1 MAAAEEHS
9 YLRNLGARYTM
20 TRFRFSKGKCRLRP
34 RPVCV
39 WDRFTAVLLARRL
52 RFGSTALFA
61 LFLLSVPACAQKN
74 PPGPQYTFRKHVREV
89 LTDVTVTDAKGN
101 PVTGLPESAFRVY
114 DDGHP
119 QTIDSFAAHSGS
131 DRAVLSSSIAP
142 GVYSNRYLSH
152 PPAVYNIA
160 LLDLTSM
167 TLVEQIL
174 LRQQLVH
181 SLQKHPPSAPLAIY
195 MYNGPSI
202 VLVQNFTTSRAAL
215 LAAIGRAI
223 PRIRVGDYGD
233 YTDPVLLKQ
242 IASMLSQ
249 YPGRKNL
256 IWFSGGSNLFLF
268 SSNFPLV
275 NGNNPSLAGSSVI
288 NAYNFSPDTTDLP
301 KLPQLY
307 DTLAAERIAV
317 YPIDVRGLRVSY
329 SASIADQE
337 MLMSAEASAT
347 GGEAYYET
355 NAIAE
360 SARQV
365 LGNSSDFYTLTYS
378 PNDLQHSGRWHKV
391 RIQVDGRYHLSY
403 RRGYYD
409 DDATFSPP
417 SKPLLTVHN
426 KAIQAPYIHSQP
438 ILFKAEVQP
447 ASAAEIAAASKISRH
462 SRAYTVHY
470 VLPAA
475 DFSSSG
481 AHHAHVTVGAAAVV
495 FNDGGLVVGS
505 RIQILTIALD
515 PAQLRA
521 HPHANFAVTQTI
533 AAPKGDNDLY
543 LAVWDA
549 PTGRLGTLQIPLDV
563 KH

>member
-1 MAAAEEHS
+1 
-9 YLRNLGARYTM
+9 M
-20 TRFRFSKGKCRLRP
+20 TLFRFSKGEYRLRQCPVCGRGRITTVLLACRLR
-34 RPVCV
+34 
-39 WDRFTAVLLARRL
+39 L
-52 RFGSTALFA
+52 RSTALFA
-61 LFLLSVPACAQKN
+61 LFLLAVPAFAQKT
-74 PPGPQYTFRKHVREV
+74 PPSPQYTLHKHVREV

-101 PVTGLPESAFRVY
+101 PVAGLPESAFRVY

-131 DRAVLSSSIAP
+131 DRTVLSSSIAP

-160 LLDLTSM
+160 LLDITSM
-167 TLVEQIL
+167 TIVEQIL

-181 SLQKHPPSAPLAIY
+181 SLQKLPPSEPLAIY
-195 MYNGPSI
+195 MCNGPSI

-215 LAAIGRAI
+215 LAAVGRAI

-268 SSNFPLV
+268 SSNLPLV
-275 NGNNPSLAGSSVI
+275 NGNNPSLANSSLV
-288 NAYNFSPDTTDLP
+288 NAYNYSPDTTDFF
-301 KLPQLY
+301 KLPRLY

-317 YPIDVRGLRVSY
+317 YPIDVRGLLVSFN
-329 SASIADQE
+329 STIAQQE
-337 MLMSAEASAT
+337 LLMSAEASAT
-347 GGEAYYET
+347 GGKAYYET
-355 NAIAE
+355 NEIAE

-378 PNDLQHSGRWHKV
+378 PNDLHHRGRWHKV
-391 RIQVDGRYHLSY
+391 RIKVDGRYRLSY

-409 DDATFSPP
+409 DDATFAPP

-426 KAIQAPYIHSQP
+426 KAIQAPYTHSQP
-438 ILFKAEVQP
+438 IIFTAEVQP
-447 ASAAEIAAASKISRH
+447 ASAAEIAAAASKISRH
-462 SRAYTVHY
+462 SRAYTVHD

-475 DFSSSG
+475 DFSFSG
-481 AHHAHVTVGAAAVV
+481 AHHSHVTVGAAAVV
-495 FNDGGLVVGS
+495 FDDGGLVVGS
-505 RIQILTIALD
+505 RVQILKIALD

-521 HPHANFAVTQTI
+521 HPHADFVITQTI
-533 AAPKGDNDLY
+533 AVPKGHNDLY

-563 KH
+563 KR